1 MLFNKNDTGTD
12 ELKKHLGFLFKS
24 NKFEN
29 IETDLMLAEES
40 IIEYIG
46 QPVYALAQTHYDS
59 DDYEKAAPTAIQ
71 ARRTNLVHHIQL
83 PVALF
88 AYFAYAPHSDIS
100 HEDSG
105 RKVQIDPTREKL
117 PWEWMIERDNNA
129 VLNKAHKTTD
139 RLIAFLEK
147 EEANITEWKD
157 SDAQKAARRLFIK
170 NAMAFDKICPIEKSR
185 RFFIKIIP
193 FIDEVERDQIKPV
206 LTPDVFDDIKT
217 AIQEGTT
224 YKDDE
229 DILGM
234 IQVPTALLAMSIAI
248 TRLSVEVMPNGIFQN
263 YVSERLTQNAKTIA
277 PATIRKE
284 MSKLLEARGLMKLKT
299 LQEYLEKIALEE
311 SGEVYDPVDTT
322 ERIDPET
329 KYVRL

>member
-1 MLFNKNDTGTD
+1 MLFNKNSQGTD

-24 NKFEN
+24 NNFKN
-29 IETDLMLAEES
+29 IETDIMLAEES
-40 IIEYIG
+40 ITEYIG
-46 QPVYALAQTHYDS
+46 QPVYDLAHTHYIS
-59 DDYEKAAPTAIQ
+59 DDYEKTNPSELQ
-71 ARRTNLVHHIQL
+71 ARLTNLVHHIQL
-83 PVALF
+83 PVAHF
-88 AYFAYAPHSDIS
+88 AYFSYAPHSDIS
-100 HEDSG
+100 HEDTG
-105 RKVQIDPTREKL
+105 RKVQIDPEREKL

-147 EEANITEWKD
+147 EEANIEQWKS
-157 SDAQKAARRLFIK
+157 SDAQKAARRLFVK
-170 NAMAFDKICPIEKSR
+170 NALAFDKIFPIERSR

-206 LTPDVFDDIKT
+206 LTPGVFDDIKT
-217 AIQEGTT
+217 AIEGGTT
-224 YKDDE
+224 YNDDE
-229 DILGM
+229 NILGM
-234 IQVPTALLAMSIAI
+234 IQVPTALLAMSIAVQ
-248 TRLSVEVMPNGIFQN
+248 RLSIEVMPNGIFQN
-263 YVSERLTQNAKTIA
+263 YVSEHLTQNAKAIA
-277 PATIRKE
+277 PSTIRKE

-299 LQEYLEKIALEE
+299 LQEYLKKIALEE